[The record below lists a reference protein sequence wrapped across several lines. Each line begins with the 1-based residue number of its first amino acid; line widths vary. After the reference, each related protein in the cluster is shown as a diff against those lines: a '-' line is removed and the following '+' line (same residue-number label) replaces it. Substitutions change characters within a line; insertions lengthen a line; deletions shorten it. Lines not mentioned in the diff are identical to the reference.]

1 MRVVSKT
8 TVRLYPPDIEI
19 NDAWAAANPDPD
31 TGPTPSRPT
40 AMRRMI
46 RMIAQRP
53 TPTTHDTD
61 LRPATCGDLER
72 TVSRILDRFDRH
84 PLQ

>member
-1 MRVVSKT
+1 MPVVSKT

-19 NDAWAAANPDPD
+19 IDAWAAANPDPD
-31 TGPTPSRPT
+31 TGLTPSRPT

-46 RMIAQRP
+46 RMITQHP

-61 LRPATCGDLER
+61 PRPATCADLER
-72 TVSRILDRFDRH
+72 AVSQILDRFDRH